1 MIQVRN
7 LKQCAKETDL
17 LKKKGKHKRSKVW
30 KDMRYVTYEHMNK
43 KTKTQTNKQKCY
55 EIFFVYKKYKNKHK
69 NENDTDMLR

>member
-7 LKQCAKETDL
+7 LKQCAKEIDL

-43 KTKTQTNKQKCY
+43 KQKHKQTNKECY
-55 EIFFVYKKYKNKHK
+55 
-69 NENDTDMLR
+69 